1 MSRFRFMELLIDRQA
16 DMAQTATNS
25 IRQMTVMDQTVV
37 FILLLIWRSTKQ
49 FRPRKYTRL
58 TAMKS

>member
-1 MSRFRFMELLIDRQA
+1 MSRFRFMELLMDRQA

-37 FILLLIWRSTKQ
+37 FILLLI
-49 FRPRKYTRL
+49 
-58 TAMKS
+58 